1 MAGQEDKAARMVERQ
16 IAARGIRDE
25 RVLAA
30 MREVPR
36 EAFVP
41 ENLREFAHDDT
52 PLPIAEGQTISQPYI
67 VALMAD
73 AAGIGPL
80 DRVLDVGTGS
90 GYPAAGPARP
100 ALRGRGPVP
109 PRRARL
115 LDRAPRLPRRG
126 GTPAPRGAGLHERR
140 GQGRRRQPGLARG
153 GTLRRHPGRGRG
165 AGRAGRAE
173 EPARDRRPAGDPGGR
188 RGALAAPAAPA
199 PDG

>member
-25 RVLAA
+25 RVLSA

-52 PLPIAEGQTISQPYI
+52 PLPISEGQTISQPYI

-90 GYPAAGPARP
+90 GHAAAVLSRPPPRAYPIAGP
-100 ALRGRGPVP
+100 P
-109 PRRARL
+109 P
-115 LDRAPRLPRRG
+115 P
-126 GTPAPRGAGLHERR
+126 
-140 GQGRRRQPGLARG
+140 
-153 GTLRRHPGRGRG
+153 
-165 AGRAGRAE
+165 
-173 EPARDRRPAGDPGGR
+173 
-188 RGALAAPAAPA
+188 
-199 PDG
+199 